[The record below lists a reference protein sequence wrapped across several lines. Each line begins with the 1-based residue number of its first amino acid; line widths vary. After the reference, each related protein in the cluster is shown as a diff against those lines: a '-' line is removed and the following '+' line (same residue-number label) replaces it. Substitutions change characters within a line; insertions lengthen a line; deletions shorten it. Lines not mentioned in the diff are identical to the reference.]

1 MSGTFNN
8 IFMSTSKIR
17 IRKNCLWC
25 GKEFE
30 AQKTSTKYCCKR
42 CSEHAYKEN
51 KRQERKNQAEN
62 YNQLRILGE
71 SQKSVEKIKFL
82 SVIEAAKFLNITR
95 DGIYKLIYRGS
106 LPAYRLSSQWTVI
119 KREDIEKMIDA
130 RPYERKPRATS
141 NIQDEKGEQIT
152 EFYTTKEIMAKFGVS
167 NSWVFAQAKINKIPK
182 VFHLGK
188 TLWSKVH
195 CDRVFT
201 KKPEPPKENDW
212 ISYADTMAEF
222 NLTRDQLYSY
232 VKYHGL
238 RRKKVGKQT
247 FIVRAEIE
255 SLLKPPTL

>member
-1 MSGTFNN
+1 
-8 IFMSTSKIR
+8 MSTSNMR
-17 IRKNCLWC
+17 IRKNCFWC
-25 GKEFE
+25 GNEFE
-30 AQKTSTKYCCKR
+30 VQKTTTKFCCKR
-42 CSEHAYKEN
+42 CSEHAYKER
-51 KRQERKNQAEN
+51 KRQERKTETEKQNLE
-62 YNQLRILGE
+62 RVH
-71 SQKSVEKIKFL
+71 SQNISEISNLQYL
-82 SVIEAAKFLNITR
+82 SVVEASKILNVTSR
-95 DGIYKLIYRGS
+95 AVYNLIYRGT

-119 KREDIEKMIDA
+119 KREDIEKMIDD

-247 FIVRAEIE
+247 FIVREEIE